1 MEFNKKLYKVR
12 HSSGGLTTE
21 LYTKQE
27 AMQIISQQGGE
38 IVSVEKGWGGC
49 MPTVI
54 VVVVALALITWWL
67 CS

>member
-1 MEFNKKLYKVR
+1 
-12 HSSGGLTTE
+12 
-21 LYTKQE
+21 
-27 AMQIISQQGGE
+27 MQIISQQGGE